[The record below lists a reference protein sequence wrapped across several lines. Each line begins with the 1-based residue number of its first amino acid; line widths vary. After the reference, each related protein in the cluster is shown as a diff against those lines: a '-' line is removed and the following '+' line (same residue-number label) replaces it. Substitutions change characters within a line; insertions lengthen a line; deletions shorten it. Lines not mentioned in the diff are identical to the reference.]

1 MGIGF
6 IGEAVIIL
14 RKPIDDDEPARLY
27 TKLVQENDVGIT
39 IHYGEGE
46 DETTYFIPFS
56 NIRAIEKVE
65 SETPVAPRGEQ
76 QWTQ

>member
-1 MGIGF
+1 MDIGF
-6 IGEAVIIL
+6 SGDIIAIL
-14 RKPIDDDEPARLY
+14 RESIDEDEPVRMYA
-27 TKLVQENDVGIT
+27 KLLQTSDVGIT

-56 NIRAIEKVE
+56 NIRAIEKAPPE
-65 SETPVAPRGEQ
+65 SENEVQ